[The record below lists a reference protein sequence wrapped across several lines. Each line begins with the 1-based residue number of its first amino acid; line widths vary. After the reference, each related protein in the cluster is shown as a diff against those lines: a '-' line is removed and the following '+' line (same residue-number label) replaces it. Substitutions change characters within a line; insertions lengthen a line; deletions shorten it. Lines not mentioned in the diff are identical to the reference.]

1 MNATQ
6 LECFIA
12 VSEHLNFARAAENL
26 HITQPAVTHQINAL
40 ETELNAKLFNRT
52 TRTVELT
59 PAGWK
64 FIRDAHTILDLMHA
78 AKTRLSDDS
87 GEQYTPFTIG
97 CPSSMEMKLLP
108 QILKILHSTF
118 PSVRP
123 IIKSGPLPALQNHLK
138 ESFIDILLSY
148 KEPNPKQ
155 RPGTYTELIKAPA
168 ACVIHPEHP
177 LALKQNIVPEDLKK
191 GTAILCNPRQ
201 IPQAIVNLQQH
212 LVPDRSASELYFC
225 DSIEGALT
233 IIKAGLGYSLL
244 PDIPLMRDPSLRY
257 LPVKGK
263 PHSSFGIY
271 AIDVSHN
278 KIKKKFLEYARKLF
292 LDL

>member
-12 VSEHLNFARAAENL
+12 VSEHLNFARAAEKL

-40 ETELNAKLFNRT
+40 ETELNTKLFNRT

-59 PAGWK
+59 PAGWN

-78 AKTRLSDDS
+78 AKSRLSDNS
-87 GEQYTPFTIG
+87 GEQYIPFTIG
-97 CPSSMEMKLLP
+97 CPSSMEMKMLP
-108 QILKILHSTF
+108 QILEVLHSNF

-123 IIKSGPLPALQNHLK
+123 VIKSGPLPALQNHLK
-138 ESFIDILLSY
+138 ESFIDVLLSY

-155 RPGTYTELIKAPA
+155 RLGSYTELVKAPP
-168 ACVIHPEHP
+168 ACVTHPEHP
-177 LALKQNIVPEDLKK
+177 LAAKEIITAEDLKK

-201 IPQAIVNLQQH
+201 TPQAIVNLQHQ

-225 DSIEGALT
+225 DNIEGALT
-233 IIKAGLGYSLL
+233 IIKSGLGYSLF
-244 PDIPLMRDPSLRY
+244 PDIPLMRDPSLCY
-257 LPVKGK
+257 LPVKSN
-263 PHSSFGIY
+263 PLSSFGVY
-271 AIDVSHN
+271 STNVSHH
-278 KIKKKFLEYARKLF
+278 KIKKKFLEYARDIF
-292 LDL
+292 LK